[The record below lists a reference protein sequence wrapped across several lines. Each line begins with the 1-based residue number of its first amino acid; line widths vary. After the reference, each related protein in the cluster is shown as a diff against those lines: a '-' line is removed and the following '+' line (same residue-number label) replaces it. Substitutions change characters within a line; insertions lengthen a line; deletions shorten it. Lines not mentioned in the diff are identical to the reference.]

1 MSTKWMKLVL
11 AAILFPFVT
20 GCGQIVQES
29 VAPID
34 SGRSQMAG
42 YTKPGIVVLPLA
54 DYSTGKRPDYS
65 LRRQLKIY
73 EALNYHLASNGFYVP
88 MEEDVMQ
95 TLVNMGIIKVVK
107 APSSVHKRSYQALK
121 AEIGTGWSDEMQATI
136 DQVIQ
141 ANQAINEG
149 SEKLEVTKIG
159 LEPYHIKEIG
169 RRFGADYVLRG
180 RIVEYE
186 VRQDKSLNPF
196 RQGMLPFFFNT
207 TSQTLFGFPQSEK
220 YDLWHD
226 MAVGGALG
234 AMLGSSANHPFNE
247 PSRKTKISGHPR
259 FGSVTTSTSGGY
271 DKAEAYNALF
281 WGGAV
286 AGSAYLAS
294 KGGQVN
300 QAVVQISLALQDA
313 HTGAIVWANRVEKVV
328 QPESVWADPSVRK
341 QMDTAVEAAVKSL
354 TDDMYKRLV
363 FLEREKACL
372 AAANAEIQEPHVSQP
387 KAIIEDMEPA
397 GREGKFEKPEQWGS

>member
-11 AAILFPFVT
+11 AAALFPLMF

-34 SGRSQMAG
+34 SGKTSMAG
-42 YTKPGIVVLPLA
+42 YAKPGIVVLPLA

-73 EALNYHLASNGFYVP
+73 EALNYHLAGYGFYVP
-88 MEEDVMQ
+88 MEEDVVQ
-95 TLVNMGIIKVVK
+95 ALVNMGIIKVVK
-107 APSSVHKRSYQALK
+107 APSSVHKRSYQAFK
-121 AEIGTGWSDEMQATI
+121 AEIGTGWSDDMQQAI
-136 DQVIQ
+136 DKVIE
-141 ANQAINEG
+141 ANQSLDDG

-186 VRQDKSLNPF
+186 VRQDKTLNPF

-247 PSRKTKISGHPR
+247 PERKTRISGHPR

-341 QMDTAVEAAVKSL
+341 HMDTAVESAVKSL
-354 TDDMYKRLV
+354 TDDMYKRLASI
-363 FLEREKACL
+363 EREKACL
-372 AAANAEIQEPHVSQP
+372 AAAGAGVSGPTASQP
-387 KAIIEDMEPA
+387 PAIIEDMEPA
-397 GREGKFEKPEQWGS
+397 SEGAGMEKPEQWGS